1 MKMKELPLSERP
13 YEKLEMYGQTTLSNA
28 ELIAII
34 IKTGTKDESS
44 VGIAQKVLALEKNEE
59 NNLRFLQNISIEELM
74 KIKGIGKIKAIQLKA
89 VAELTKRMT
98 KPLDISKIQINTP
111 KDVAELLID
120 EMRYEEREIVKT
132 IILNTKNMIL
142 KIVDVCFGGT
152 NSAVLKPK
160 DILQE
165 AIKQGAPKII
175 LVHNHPSGDPTPSN
189 SDIEFT
195 KRLIEASKI
204 VGVEFL
210 DHIIIGDYGYRSIFS
225 LMGNFYEESI
235 KNNKN

>member
-1 MKMKELPLSERP
+1 MKMRELPLSERP
-13 YEKLEMYGQTTLSNA
+13 YEKLEMYGEATLSNA

-34 IKTGTKDESS
+34 IKSGTKDESS

-59 NNLRFLQNISIEELM
+59 NNLRFLQNISLEELM
-74 KIKGIGKIKAIQLKA
+74 KIKGIGKVKAIQLKA
-89 VAELTKRMT
+89 VVELTKRMS
-98 KPLDISKIQINTP
+98 KPFDISKIQINSP

-120 EMRYEEREIVKT
+120 EMRYEEREIVKA

-142 KIVDVCFGGT
+142 KIVDICFGGT

-189 SDIEFT
+189 SDFEFT

-204 VGVEFL
+204 VGVELL
-210 DHIIIGDYGYRSIFS
+210 DHVIIGDYGYRSIFS
-225 LMGNFYEESI
+225 LMGIFSND
-235 KNNKN
+235 